1 MKNRVALV
9 VGATLL
15 AWEAVWLF
23 RRLQRQ
29 SSVRQADFETAR
41 PSTEVDLTEVDLNE
55 ASPEELMQLGLNS
68 ETVNRLIEN
77 RPYRNKLELLSRI
90 VVTEDVYDSIKEQI
104 SVSDTDAPVKVA

>member
-29 SSVRQADFETAR
+29 YSVRQVDFEAAP
-41 PSTEVDLTEVDLNE
+41 PSTEVDLNE
-55 ASPEELMQLGLNS
+55 ASPEDLMQLGLNS

-90 VVTEDVYDSIKEQI
+90 VLTEGVYDSIKEQI
-104 SVSDTDAPVKVA
+104 SVSDTDEPVKVA